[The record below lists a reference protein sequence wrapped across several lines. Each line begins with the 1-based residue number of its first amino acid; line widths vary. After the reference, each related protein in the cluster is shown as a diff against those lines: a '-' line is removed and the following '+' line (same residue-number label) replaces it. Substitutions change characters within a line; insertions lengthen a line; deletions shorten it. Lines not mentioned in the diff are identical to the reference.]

1 MNPVFELL
9 TRTRNRTLVGR
20 SLFLWHRIVGE
31 SCGAVPLLRQL
42 SGIIIALP
50 LGAEVITHKLAINAC
65 PTGFDVQPRA
75 LPNAD
80 ALFANIPQSG
90 LTLEMTAEM
99 PPRPAPGKVGG
110 VLPAMRRL
118 RVVDQYLQTYRRRGG
133 ERFMLRYRLDP
144 AVLQAKDLLFLQVA
158 RDPGPVPSLLPP
170 LRAWI
175 EIDDGEQSRLIETDE
190 TSAAVLVE
198 GEAIWLSSFPVGN
211 LAQPEGAP
219 TPRSVQLYLELTGD
233 TLDVMLIGETL
244 LS

>member
-9 TRTRNRTLVGR
+9 TRTRSRTLVAR

-31 SCGAVPLLRQL
+31 SCEAVPLLRQL

-50 LGAEVITHKLAINAC
+50 LGGEIVTHKLPINAC

-90 LTLEMTAEM
+90 LTLEMSAEM
-99 PPRPAPGKVGG
+99 PPRPAPGQIGG
-110 VLPAMRRL
+110 VLPTMRRL
-118 RVVDQYLQTYRRRGG
+118 RVVDQYRQTYRRRGA

-158 RDPGPVPSLLPP
+158 RDPGSVPSLLPP
-170 LRAWI
+170 LRVWI
-175 EIDDGEQSRLIETDE
+175 EIDDGESCRLIETDE
-190 TSAAVLVE
+190 TSASVLVE

-211 LAQPEGAP
+211 LALPEGAP
-219 TPRSVQLYLELTGD
+219 APRGVQIYLELTGD
-233 TLDVMLIGETL
+233 LLDAMLIGETL